1 MRDDFSQTTK
11 DLLANRVGWKCSNP
25 NCRKATR
32 GAGMDKM
39 NVINIG
45 VASHITAASMGGP
58 RYDENM
64 TAQERKSYENG
75 IWLCQSCSKLID
87 SDEVR
92 YTVEKLKRWKEI
104 SERMAVFELE
114 EKASEDTVIASNTG
128 VLRTRDGSILKK
140 SNGKNAVTNAEWRE
154 KLATIYEKL
163 VDIVNQYPNSSPSD
177 VLLFVDNAPHFS
189 MESFDAVLT
198 SLDYQIE
205 DHKRQLNNVNINYE
219 RKIDAETQISN
230 REYAKK
236 KISEIRDAY
245 YMAKDRYKLFCKSD
259 KAVFDLYAG
268 QDVRNCLVEFEVI
281 LHNVFISGHSVG
293 VDNDPLKNS
302 IEIIRRK
309 IINSMRKDIGTF

>member
-1 MRDDFSQTTK
+1 MSETMIGT
-11 DLLANRVGWKCSNP
+11 LVGS
-25 NCRKATR
+25 
-32 GAGMDKM
+32 
-39 NVINIG
+39 
-45 VASHITAASMGGP
+45 
-58 RYDENM
+58 
-64 TAQERKSYENG
+64 
-75 IWLCQSCSKLID
+75 
-87 SDEVR
+87 
-92 YTVEKLKRWKEI
+92 
-104 SERMAVFELE
+104 
-114 EKASEDTVIASNTG
+114 
-128 VLRTRDGSILKK
+128 
-140 SNGKNAVTNAEWRE
+140 AVTLITTIVTLYINSLIE
-154 KLATIYEKL
+154 KNKCQLEIQQKKYEIKRKKLNDIYEKL

-205 DHKRQLNNVNINYE
+205 DYKRQLNNVNIDYE

-281 LHNVFISGHSVG
+281 VHNVFISGHSVG
-293 VDNDPLKNS
+293 VVNDPLKNS

-309 IINSMRKDIGTF
+309 IINSIRNDIGTF

>member
-1 MRDDFSQTTK
+1 MSETMIGT
-11 DLLANRVGWKCSNP
+11 LVGS
-25 NCRKATR
+25 
-32 GAGMDKM
+32 
-39 NVINIG
+39 
-45 VASHITAASMGGP
+45 
-58 RYDENM
+58 
-64 TAQERKSYENG
+64 
-75 IWLCQSCSKLID
+75 
-87 SDEVR
+87 
-92 YTVEKLKRWKEI
+92 
-104 SERMAVFELE
+104 
-114 EKASEDTVIASNTG
+114 
-128 VLRTRDGSILKK
+128 
-140 SNGKNAVTNAEWRE
+140 AVTLITTIVTLYINSLIE
-154 KLATIYEKL
+154 KHKCQLEIQQKKNEVKRKKLNDIYEKL
-163 VDIVNQYPNSSPSD
+163 VDIVNQYPNSSPRD
-177 VLLFVDNAPHFS
+177 VLLFVDNAPHFA

-205 DHKRQLNNVNINYE
+205 DYKRQLNNVNINYE

-293 VDNDPLKNS
+293 AANDPLNNS

>member
-1 MRDDFSQTTK
+1 MIGT
-11 DLLANRVGWKCSNP
+11 LVGS
-25 NCRKATR
+25 
-32 GAGMDKM
+32 
-39 NVINIG
+39 
-45 VASHITAASMGGP
+45 
-58 RYDENM
+58 
-64 TAQERKSYENG
+64 
-75 IWLCQSCSKLID
+75 
-87 SDEVR
+87 
-92 YTVEKLKRWKEI
+92 
-104 SERMAVFELE
+104 
-114 EKASEDTVIASNTG
+114 
-128 VLRTRDGSILKK
+128 
-140 SNGKNAVTNAEWRE
+140 AVTLITTIVTLYINSLIE
-154 KLATIYEKL
+154 KHKCQLEIQQKKYEVKRKKLNDIYEKL

-177 VLLFVDNAPHFS
+177 VLLFVDNAPNFS

-198 SLDYQIE
+198 SLDYKIE
-205 DHKRQLNNVNINYE
+205 DYKRQLNNVNIDCE

-293 VDNDPLKNS
+293 AANDPLNNS

>member
-1 MRDDFSQTTK
+1 MSETMIGT
-11 DLLANRVGWKCSNP
+11 LVGS
-25 NCRKATR
+25 
-32 GAGMDKM
+32 
-39 NVINIG
+39 
-45 VASHITAASMGGP
+45 
-58 RYDENM
+58 
-64 TAQERKSYENG
+64 
-75 IWLCQSCSKLID
+75 
-87 SDEVR
+87 
-92 YTVEKLKRWKEI
+92 
-104 SERMAVFELE
+104 
-114 EKASEDTVIASNTG
+114 
-128 VLRTRDGSILKK
+128 
-140 SNGKNAVTNAEWRE
+140 AVTLITTIVTLYINSLIE
-154 KLATIYEKL
+154 KHKCQLEIQQKKYEVKRKKLNDIYEKL

-205 DHKRQLNNVNINYE
+205 DYKRQLNNVNINYE

-245 YMAKDRYKLFCKSD
+245 YMAKDRYKLFCESD

-268 QDVRNCLVEFEVI
+268 QDVRNCLVEFEVV

-293 VDNDPLKNS
+293 AANDPLKNS

-309 IINSMRKDIGTF
+309 IINSIRNDIGTF